1 MSGSGAD
8 PAQTIRPSPDQPPA
22 VPPPPPGPGVVP
34 PFVAPPTD
42 GIQRRRWTAI
52 GLSAGAA
59 VLFCVAGVAGFVGLI
74 YLGVQM
80 VGEQAQGTVSDYLT
94 ALRDEEYGLA
104 YELLCDDLQAS
115 TSPGAFARNASSGPR
130 VAGFEVGDASLTTNP
145 IKVTAMIDYVDGD
158 VRTVRFAM
166 VQDTTTGGFEVCGE
180 TD

>member
-1 MSGSGAD
+1 MSDSGAE
-8 PAQTIRPSPDQPPA
+8 PAQAVQPRPDQPLA

-42 GIQRRRWTAI
+42 GLRKRRWTAI

-59 VLFCVAGVAGFVGLI
+59 VLFCVAGVAGFGGLV

-80 VGEQAQGTVSDYLT
+80 LSEQAQGTVSDYLT

-130 VAGFEVGDASLTTNP
+130 VEGFEVGNASLATNP
-145 IKVTAMIDYVDGD
+145 VEVPATIDYVDGD
-158 VRTVRFAM
+158 VRTVRFVM
-166 VQDTTTGGFEVCGE
+166 VQDTNTGGFEVCGE
-180 TD
+180 AD